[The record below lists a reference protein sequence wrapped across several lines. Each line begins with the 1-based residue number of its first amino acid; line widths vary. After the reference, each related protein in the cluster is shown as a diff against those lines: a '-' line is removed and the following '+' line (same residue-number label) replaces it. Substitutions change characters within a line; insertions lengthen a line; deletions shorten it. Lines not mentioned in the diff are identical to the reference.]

1 MKTLIVTIS
10 VVCAAVAYY
19 FGLRYFSGQDL
30 GFTPAKKYVR
40 NLAKNLLHTEVT
52 AAREAGATP
61 KTATEQSASL

>member
-40 NLAKNLLHTEVT
+40 NLAKNLLHTEIT

-61 KTATEQSASL
+61 KTTTEQAA

>member
-1 MKTLIVTIS
+1 MKTLIIILS
-10 VVCAAVAYY
+10 AACAVVAYY

-61 KTATEQSASL
+61 QATTE